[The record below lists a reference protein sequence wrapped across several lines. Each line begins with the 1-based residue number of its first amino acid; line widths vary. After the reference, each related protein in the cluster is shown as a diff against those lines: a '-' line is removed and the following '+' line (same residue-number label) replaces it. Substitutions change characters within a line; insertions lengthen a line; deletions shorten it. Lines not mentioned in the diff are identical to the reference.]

1 MRLAF
6 GVWLWPLFIAARAAS
21 APTPATPVPVL
32 EILRYDVAANRDT
45 PELCF
50 LLSQTIARQPGV
62 ALETFVSA
70 DPTAKLTATPRN
82 NRLCLTGF
90 VFGGRYTL
98 SLKAGLPGV
107 SGVLAKDA
115 QYKISIPDRPPELS
129 FTAPDGDILPRASP
143 AGLPLA
149 GLPIRSVNVPKIAV
163 DIFHISDRD
172 FLSGMS
178 NPNSKDKVWQG
189 VIEPKGA
196 DNTDTLTVLP
206 FDGTIGA
213 PKPGLYL
220 AMARPSE
227 MPATQT
233 GPAQSFM
240 VTDLGLT
247 AYRGPSNLVV
257 AVRSLATA
265 QPVAGVDVALIA
277 RNNREIGR
285 VRSDAN
291 GLSRFDPALLHGTG
305 GDRPVAIYAY
315 GAAGDFS
322 ALNLKNTVSSDN
334 NASKA
339 TVANFFPDR
348 SLYRPGERAQLIL
361 LLRNDHAAAIVKQPL
376 TIGIYRPDGVL
387 FDTRTLNDTGG
398 GYALNLDL
406 PNSNAAGSWRIEA
419 RLAPD
424 GVIVGSARLD
434 IVNPPASSLDF
445 SIGKDT
451 AVIDPAQPGPVEVQ
465 GEYAGGQV
473 AANVP
478 GEMRVTLTAPSVPFP
493 SFSEYAFG
501 LAEETLVPV
510 RSEPARFGTDATGR
524 ANLPLKLPP
533 IPNSTKPLEASIA
546 VTLRDPGGGAI
557 EHTLS
562 IPLANQNFLLG
573 IRPGSGSP
581 DLQDPV
587 FPEGGV
593 SHFDV
598 VALSP
603 DGARQERQAVG
614 WEIIRQ
620 DFAPSWQVEA
630 DRLTY
635 RPSLESSH
643 IAGGVIDV
651 PLAAPAGIDAN
662 LPSGRY
668 RIETFDPKGEAISS
682 LRFRVGSTPTQA
694 GEKPDTV
701 EVKTGK
707 ASYAPGETAD
717 IFIKPPY
724 EADILLVSGNPDIRD
739 IAAQHVPPAGATLQ
753 VEIPRDATNDFQL
766 AATAF
771 APPQSGPIGFAR
783 RAIGTGSIAV
793 GPAARKLDIHLDTP
807 EKTAPQQSLS
817 IPVAVEG
824 AGEEPAFVIVTATD
838 ERMAGDSP
846 AEAAYPPAK
855 TIKIDDIYDRIV
867 TPSGLSNGPAPAQK
881 NADAQPGQASQEDRP
896 KKETKPLSYS
906 SGIVALDKTGKAA
919 IDLPIPD
926 FEGKLHIRAIGW
938 SATRLGEADSA
949 VEVHFPLSAKL
960 RAPDYLAPEDRADLM
975 LAIDNIDGPRGE
987 YRIEV
992 TAEGAVSVPDR
1003 TEITA
1008 NLAEREQ
1015 RAQPIALQA
1024 HGPGE
1029 GTIKISVQGPG
1040 GIAFDR
1046 TLGIAVRA
1054 PAAIVSR
1061 HAILSL
1067 KPGAMLSI
1075 DPSMTAGLRPD
1086 TVTISLSIGNGFDLY
1101 GLAQELNAGDYGS
1114 VEQIAGH
1121 AAPYLVPAA
1130 LFQTL
1135 GLARSETQVRD
1146 ILEDSVRRLFAL
1158 QEKDGGFSQWG
1169 KSESDPGLTAY
1180 AIDFLSRA
1188 KAAGIEVPAEPF
1200 RLALDFLT
1208 THAESA
1214 QQSLED
1220 AAYIQKILAANG
1232 RLTIFQLRYFADKNI
1247 GAMHSQLAIG
1257 TLGAAFA
1264 ALNEKDA
1271 AAAFFAQALAL
1282 PSAVGTEGGQEFH
1295 NQAMLTALMAESGI
1309 ASQSS
1314 LVLQAGKMATASA
1327 AHRQFAVQE
1336 ATWFFRAQAA
1346 LAASASGK
1354 IKLKAGDKTIDQTE
1368 PYTAIVHPGDAG
1380 LAQIKNLGDAPLR
1393 VALTVAGIPIQAEF
1407 KDGTGY
1413 ELQRWFFDTTGKPVD
1428 PATIR
1433 ENDLMVVVLTGR
1445 FTGEGEA
1452 RPLLIDPISAG
1463 WQVEAA
1469 SLSDPTGRYPW
1480 LKDLTGAGHI
1490 GVEKGRYIAVPVLAG
1505 DRHEFKLAY
1514 VVRAARR
1521 GQFAMPGSI
1530 IEDMAQPNLSA
1541 RGVNGRTKIDPAF

>member
-1 MRLAF
+1 LK
-6 GVWLWPLFIAARAAS
+6 
-21 APTPATPVPVL
+21 
-32 EILRYDVAANRDT
+32 YDIAANRDT

-62 ALETFVSA
+62 ALETFISA
-70 DPTAKLTATPRN
+70 DPAAKLTATPRN

-129 FTAPDGDILPRASP
+129 FTSPDGDILPRVSSP
-143 AGLPLA
+143 GLPFAGLPV
-149 GLPIRSVNVPKIAV
+149 RSVNVPKIAV
-163 DIFHISDRD
+163 DIFHTSDRD

-178 NPNSKDKVWQG
+178 NPNSKDKVWHG

-196 DNTDTLTVLP
+196 DNADTLTVLP
-206 FDGTIGA
+206 LDSTIGP

-220 AMARPSE
+220 AMAHPSE
-227 MPATQT
+227 MPATQIR
-233 GPAQSFM
+233 PAQSFM

-247 AYRGPSNLVV
+247 AYRGPSSLVA
-257 AVRSLATA
+257 AVRSLANA
-265 QPVAGVDVALIA
+265 QPVAGVDVALIG

-322 ALNLKNTVSSDN
+322 ALNLKNTLSPDDN
-334 NASKA
+334 AGQA
-339 TVANFFPDR
+339 AVADFYPDR

-361 LLRNDHAAAIVKQPL
+361 LLRNDHDAAIVKQAL
-376 TIGIYRPDGVL
+376 TISIYRPDGVL
-387 FDTRTLNDTGG
+387 FDTRTLTDTGG

-406 PNSNAAGSWRIEA
+406 PDRNAAGGWRIEA

-424 GVIVGSARLD
+424 GVIVGSARLN
-434 IVNPPASSLDF
+434 IVDPPASSLDF
-445 SIGKDT
+445 SIVKDT

-478 GEMRVTLTAPSVPFP
+478 GEMHVTLSAPSVPFP
-493 SFSEYAFG
+493 SFSDYAFG
-501 LAEETLVPV
+501 LAEETFAPV
-510 RSEPARFGTDATGR
+510 RSDPARFGTDATGR

-533 IPNSTKPLEASIA
+533 IPASTKPLEASIA
-546 VTLRDPGGGAI
+546 VTLLDPSGGAI

-630 DRLTY
+630 DRIVY

-643 IAGGVIDV
+643 IAGGVINV

-682 LRFRVGSTPTQA
+682 LRFRVGSPPPLA

-701 EVKTGK
+701 EIKPGK

-717 IFIKPPY
+717 IFVKPPY

-739 IAAQHVPPAGATLQ
+739 IAAQHVPVAGATMH
-753 VEIPRDATNDFQL
+753 VEIPRDATNDLQL

-771 APPQSGPIGFAR
+771 APPQSGPVSFAR
-783 RAIGTGSIAV
+783 RAIGIGSIALS
-793 GPAARKLDIHLDTP
+793 PATRKLDIHLDTP
-807 EKTAPQQSLS
+807 AKTAPQHSLS

-838 ERMAGDSP
+838 IRMAGDSP

-855 TIKIDDIYDRIV
+855 TIKIDDLYDRLV
-867 TPSGLSNGPAPAQK
+867 TPSGLSNSPAPAQK
-881 NADAQPGQASQEDRP
+881 NAEAPPGQASQEDRP
-896 KKETKPLSYS
+896 KKETKPLFFS

-926 FEGKLHIRAIGW
+926 FEGKLHIRAIAW
-938 SATRLGEADSA
+938 SATRLGEADGA
-949 VEVHFPLSAKL
+949 AEVHFPLSVKL
-960 RAPDYLAPEDRADLM
+960 RAPDYLAPDDRADLT

-1040 GIAFDR
+1040 GIAFER
-1046 TLGIAVRA
+1046 NLAVAVRA
-1054 PAAIVSR
+1054 PVPAVSR

-1067 KPGAMLSI
+1067 KPGAMLAI

-1086 TVTISLSIGNGFDLY
+1086 TVGISLSVGDGFDLY

-1121 AAPYLVPAA
+1121 AAPYLVPAT
-1130 LFQTL
+1130 LFQKL
-1135 GLARSETQVRD
+1135 GLAGSEAQVRD
-1146 ILEDSVRRLFAL
+1146 SLEDSVRRLFAL
-1158 QEKDGGFSQWG
+1158 QGKDGGFSQWG

-1180 AIDFLSRA
+1180 AIDFLDRA
-1188 KAAGIEVPAEPF
+1188 KTMGIQVPAEPF
-1200 RLALDFLT
+1200 GAALDFLA
-1208 THAESA
+1208 THAEPV

-1232 RLTIFQLRYFADKNI
+1232 RLTIFQLRYFADKSI
-1247 GAMHSQLAIG
+1247 GAMHSQLAVG
-1257 TLGAAFA
+1257 TLGAALA

-1282 PSAVGTEGGQEFH
+1282 PNAVGSEGGQEFH

-1309 ASQSS
+1309 ALQSS

-1327 AHRQFAVQE
+1327 AHRQFTVQE

-1368 PYTAIVHPGDAG
+1368 PYTAIVRPGDSG

-1393 VALTVAGIPIQAEF
+1393 VALTVAGIPIQTEF

-1428 PATIR
+1428 PTAIR
-1433 ENDLMVVVLTGR
+1433 ENDLLVAVLTGR

-1469 SLSDPTGRYPW
+1469 LLSDPGGRYPW
-1480 LKDLTGAGHI
+1480 LKDLMGASHI
-1490 GVEKGRYIAVPVLAG
+1490 GVEQGRYVAVPVMTG

>member
-1 MRLAF
+1 ML
-6 GVWLWPLFIAARAAS
+6 IAARAAY
-21 APTPATPVPVL
+21 AATPATAVNPAPAL
-32 EILRYDVAANRDT
+32 EILKYDVAANRDT

-62 ALETFVSA
+62 ALETFISA
-70 DPTAKLTATPRN
+70 DPAAKLTATPRN

-90 VFGGRYTL
+90 AFGGRYTL

-129 FTAPDGDILPRASP
+129 FTSPDGDILPRVSP
-143 AGLPLA
+143 PGSPLA

-172 FLSGMS
+172 VLSAISG
-178 NPNSKDKVWQG
+178 PNGKDRVWQG

-196 DNTDTLTVLP
+196 DNADTLTVLP
-206 FDGTIGA
+206 LDGTIGP

-220 AMARPSE
+220 AMARPSG
-227 MPATQT
+227 MPATQIR
-233 GPAQSFM
+233 PSQSFM

-247 AYRGPSNLVV
+247 AYRGPSSLVA

-265 QPVAGVDVALIA
+265 QPIAGVDIALIG
-277 RNNREIGR
+277 RNNRELGR

-291 GLSRFDPALLHGTG
+291 GLSRFDPALLHGAG

-322 ALNLKNTVSSDN
+322 ALNLKNTLSPDD
-334 NASKA
+334 NASQTA
-339 TVANFFPDR
+339 TADFYTDR
-348 SLYRPGERAQLIL
+348 SLYRPGDRAQLIL
-361 LLRNDHAAAIVKQPL
+361 LLRNDHDAAIVKQPV
-376 TIGIYRPDGVL
+376 TIGIYRPDGIL
-387 FDTRTLNDTGG
+387 FDTRTLTDTGG

-406 PNSNAAGSWRIEA
+406 PDRNAAGGWRIEA
-419 RLAPD
+419 RLASD
-424 GVIVGSARLD
+424 GVIVGSARLN
-434 IVNPPASSLDF
+434 IVNPLASSLDF
-445 SIGKDT
+445 SIVKDT
-451 AVIDPAQPGPVEVQ
+451 AVIDPVQPGPVEIQ

-493 SFSEYAFG
+493 SFSDYAFG
-501 LAEETLVPV
+501 LAEETFAPV
-510 RSEPARFGTDATGR
+510 RSDPARFGTDATGR
-524 ANLPLKLPP
+524 ANLPLKLPS

-546 VTLRDPGGGAI
+546 VTLLDPGGGAI

-573 IRPGSGSP
+573 IKPTAQSSQDP
-581 DLQDPV
+581 TSQDPV

-682 LRFRVGSTPTQA
+682 LRFRVGSTPPQA
-694 GEKPDTV
+694 GEKPDAV
-701 EVKTGK
+701 EIKPGK

-717 IFIKPPY
+717 IFVKPPY
-724 EADILLVSGNPDIRD
+724 EADILLISGNPDIRD
-739 IAAQHVPPAGATLQ
+739 IVAQHVPIAGATLH

-771 APPQSGPIGFAR
+771 APPQSGPVGFAR

-807 EKTAPQQSLS
+807 EKTAPQHSLS

-824 AGEEPAFVIVTATD
+824 AGEEPAFVIVTAAD

-855 TIKIDDIYDRIV
+855 TIKIDDLYDRLV
-867 TPSGLSNGPAPAQK
+867 TPSGLSNSPAPAQK
-881 NADAQPGQASQEDRP
+881 NADAKPEQASQEGRP
-896 KKETKPLSYS
+896 KKEAKPLSYT
-906 SGIVALDKTGKAA
+906 SGIVALDKTGKGA
-919 IDLPIPD
+919 IDLPLPD
-926 FEGKLHIRAIGW
+926 FEGKLHIRAIAW
-938 SATRLGEADSA
+938 SATRLGETDGAI
-949 VEVHFPLSAKL
+949 EVHFPLSVKL
-960 RAPDYLAPEDRADLM
+960 RAPDYLAPDDRADLT

-987 YRIEV
+987 YRIEI

-1029 GTIKISVQGPG
+1029 GKIKISVQGPG
-1040 GIAFDR
+1040 GIAFER
-1046 TLGIAVRA
+1046 NLAVAVRA
-1054 PAAIVSR
+1054 SVPAVSR

-1067 KPGAMLSI
+1067 KAGAVLAV
-1075 DPSMTAGLRPD
+1075 DPAMTTGLRPD
-1086 TVTISLSIGNGFDLY
+1086 TVVTSLSVGDGFDLY
-1101 GLAQELNAGDYGS
+1101 GLAQELNAEDYGS

-1121 AAPYLVPAA
+1121 AAPYLVPAT
-1130 LFQTL
+1130 LFQRL
-1135 GLARSETQVRD
+1135 GLAGSETEVRQV
-1146 ILEDSVRRLFAL
+1146 LEDSVRRLFAL
-1158 QEKDGGFSQWG
+1158 QGKDGGFSQWG

-1180 AIDFLSRA
+1180 AIDFLDRA
-1188 KAAGIEVPAEPF
+1188 KTMGIQVPAEPF
-1200 RLALDFLT
+1200 GAALDFLA
-1208 THAESA
+1208 THAEPV

-1232 RLTIFQLRYFADKNI
+1232 RSTIFQLRYFADKNI
-1247 GAMHSQLAIG
+1247 GAMHSQLGVG

-1264 ALNEKDA
+1264 ALSEKDA

-1282 PSAVGTEGGQEFH
+1282 PNAVGTEGGQEFH
-1295 NQAMLTALMAESGI
+1295 NQAMLTALMAESGV

-1327 AHRQFAVQE
+1327 AHRQFTVQE

-1346 LAASASGK
+1346 LTASASGK

-1368 PYTAIVHPGDAG
+1368 PYTAVARPGDAG
-1380 LAQIKNLGDAPLR
+1380 LPQIKNLGDAPLR
-1393 VALTVAGIPIQAEF
+1393 VALTVAGIPIQTEF
-1407 KDGTGY
+1407 RDGTGY

-1428 PATIR
+1428 PAAIR
-1433 ENDLMVVVLTGR
+1433 ENDLLVVVLTGR

-1452 RPLLIDPISAG
+1452 RPLLIDPVSAG

-1469 SLSDPTGRYPW
+1469 SLTDPAGRYPW
-1480 LKDLTGAGHI
+1480 LKDLTGASHT
-1490 GVEKGRYIAVPVLAG
+1490 GVEKGRYVAVPVLTG

-1530 IEDMAQPNLSA
+1530 IEDMIQPNLSA